1 MEQKQS
7 SMPTINRVFEQ
18 PEGAISCYSD
28 YAQVIGTGNEVV
40 LQFYETIP
48 GAPAGPDSN
57 IQMVRTSL
65 RATISISVSQ
75 AKIIGNLLIKHAESP
90 KKKPQPQVPQKGET
104 K

>member
-7 SMPTINRVFEQ
+7 SMATVNRVFEQ

-28 YAQVIGTGNEVV
+28 FAQVIGTGHEVV

-48 GAPAGPDSN
+48 GAPAGPGSH
-57 IQMVRTSL
+57 IQMIRTRL
-65 RATISISVSQ
+65 RATISVSVPQ
-75 AKIIGNLLIKHAESP
+75 AKNIGNLLIKHAE
-90 KKKPQPQVPQKGET
+90 KPQPQVQQKGET